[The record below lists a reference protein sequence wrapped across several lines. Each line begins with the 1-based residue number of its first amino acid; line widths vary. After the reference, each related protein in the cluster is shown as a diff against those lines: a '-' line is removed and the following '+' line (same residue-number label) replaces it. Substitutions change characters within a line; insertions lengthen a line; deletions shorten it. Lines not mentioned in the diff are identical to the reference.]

1 MNIEAG
7 LPEKLEWIKHSL
19 GFFGPE
25 LILFAGIIV
34 VLGLGIIVPSIRAGR
49 TAGAPLLI
57 ALIATLLACAVSLA
71 DWDQQ
76 EEAIDLFGGMIINDR
91 FSSWL
96 KIICDAAGVLTLLL
110 SWPANQER
118 KHVSEYAA
126 LVLSVVLGAH
136 LLSMSVGMLMIF
148 LSLEFISISSY
159 VLAGYSFRQ
168 AGAEGSLK
176 YFLFGTASSA
186 IMLYGLSL
194 LYGLTGS
201 AVISSQEFVEGLL
214 AHQSILLLVAG
225 LLALAGFLFK
235 MAALPMHL
243 WAPDVYQAAPMPVV
257 ALFSVVPKLAGL
269 AVLTRFV
276 LAATAFGQTLI
287 DWKAII
293 GLIAI
298 ITITA
303 GNVAALRQLNAK
315 RMMAYSSI
323 AHSGFLMIGVVAL
336 TEQSVQFMMFYA
348 TVYFIANYVVFAYLQ
363 YFESRGILSIP
374 DFSGTGRADPAAHA
388 LLLTGLIS
396 LTGIPPAAGF
406 TAKLLIFTG
415 LYDAYVAS
423 DDPFLLWILV
433 PGLLNTVIAL
443 FYYLRIPYY
452 AFLHEGESAPVK
464 YLTWTNFL
472 GLVLVLILLG
482 LFFRPDGLMGWINK
496 ITFVL

>member
-1 MNIEAG
+1 MNIEGG
-7 LPEKLEWIKHSL
+7 LPEKLEWIRDSL
-19 GFFGPE
+19 EFFGPE
-25 LILFAGIIV
+25 LILFTGIII
-34 VLGLGIIVPSIRAGR
+34 VLCAGIIVPSVRTGR
-49 TAGAPLLI
+49 SHGVPLIL
-57 ALIATLLACAVSLA
+57 ALVTTLLACALSLA
-71 DWDQQ
+71 DWNAQG
-76 EEAIDLFGGMIINDR
+76 EATDLFGGMVINDR

-96 KIICDAAGVLTLLL
+96 KIVCDLAGALTLLL
-110 SWPANQER
+110 SLPSSQER

-126 LVLSVVLGAH
+126 LVLGVVLGAH
-136 LLSMSVGMLMIF
+136 FLSMSVGMVMIF
-148 LSLEFISISSY
+148 LSLELISISSY

-201 AVISSQEFVEGLL
+201 GIIASREFAEGLME
-214 AHQSILLLVAG
+214 HQSLLLLVAG

-243 WAPDVYQAAPMPVV
+243 WAPDVYEAAPMPVV

-276 LAATAFGQTLI
+276 LAVTAYGQTAF
-287 DWKAII
+287 DWKAIV

-298 ITITA
+298 LTITA
-303 GNVAALRQLNAK
+303 GNVAALRQVNAK
-315 RMMAYSSI
+315 RMMAWSSI
-323 AHSGFLMIGVVAL
+323 AHSGFLLIGVGAL

-348 TVYFIANYVVFAYLQ
+348 AVYFVANYVVFGYLQ
-363 YFESRGILSIP
+363 YFESRGLQTIP
-374 DFSGTGRADPAAHA
+374 DFAGTGRSDPAAHT

-396 LTGIPPAAGF
+396 LTGIPPTAGF

-415 LYDAYVAS
+415 LYDAYRTTN
-423 DDPFLLWILV
+423 DPFLLWILV
-433 PGLLNTVIAL
+433 PGLLNTVISL

-452 AFLHEGESAPVK
+452 AFIRDGQSTPVK

>member
-7 LPEKLEWIKHSL
+7 LPEKLEWIRQSL

-25 LILFAGIIV
+25 LVLFAGIIV
-34 VLGLGIIVPSIRAGR
+34 VLCTGIVVPSLRAGS
-49 TAGAPLLI
+49 TSVAPLLI
-57 ALIATLLACAVSLA
+57 ALIATLVACALSLA
-71 DWDQQ
+71 DWGQQ
-76 EEAIDLFGGMIINDR
+76 EKAVDLFGGMVVNDR
-91 FSSWL
+91 FSSWF
-96 KIICDAAGVLTLLL
+96 KIICDIAGALTLLL
-110 SWPANQER
+110 SWPASQRR

-136 LLSMSVGMLMIF
+136 FLSMSVGMIMIL
-148 LSLEFISISSY
+148 LSVELISISSY

-168 AGAEGSLK
+168 EGAEASLK
-176 YFLFGTASSA
+176 YFLFGTAAAA

-201 AVISSQEFVEGLL
+201 GIISSQEFVEGLL
-214 AHQSILLLVAG
+214 AHQSLLLLVAG

-235 MAALPMHL
+235 MAVLPMHL

-269 AVLTRFV
+269 AVLTRFI
-276 LAATAFGQTLI
+276 LAATAYGQSLI

-303 GNVAALRQLNAK
+303 GNVAALRQWNAK

-323 AHSGFLMIGVVAL
+323 AQSGFLLVGVIAL
-336 TEQSVQFMMFYA
+336 TEQGIQFMMFYA
-348 TVYFIANYVVFAYLQ
+348 AVYFVANYVVFAYLQ
-363 YFESRGILSIP
+363 YFESRGVLTIP
-374 DFSGTGRADPAAHA
+374 DFAGTGRSDPAANT
-388 LLLTGLIS
+388 LLLVGLIS
-396 LTGIPPAAGF
+396 LTGIPPTAGF

-415 LYDAYVAS
+415 LYDAYRAA
-423 DDPFLLWILV
+423 DDPFLLWILI
-433 PGLLNTVIAL
+433 PGLLNTVISL
-443 FYYLRIPYY
+443 FFYLRIPYF
-452 AFLHEGESAPVK
+452 AFLKEGESTPVK
-464 YLTWTNFL
+464 YLTWINFL
-472 GLVLVLILLG
+472 GLVLVLVLLG
-482 LFFRPDGLMGWINK
+482 LFFRPDLLMGWINK

>member
-1 MNIEAG
+1 VNIEAG
-7 LPEKLEWIKHSL
+7 LPEKLEWIRYSL
-19 GFFGPE
+19 GLFGPE
-25 LILFAGIIV
+25 LILFTGIIV
-34 VLGLGIIVPSIRAGR
+34 VLCAGIVVPSLRAGK
-49 TAGAPLLI
+49 TSEAPLLI
-57 ALIATLLACAVSLA
+57 ALVTALLACAISLVT
-71 DWDQQ
+71 WNQQ
-76 EEAIDLFGGMIINDR
+76 EEAVDLFGGMVINDR

-96 KIICDAAGVLTLLL
+96 KIVCDAAGILTLLL
-110 SWPANQER
+110 SLPASQR
-118 KHVSEYAA
+118 QKHVSEYAA

-136 LLSMSVGMLMIF
+136 FLSMSVGMLMIF
-148 LSLEFISISSY
+148 LSLEMISISSY
-159 VLAGYSFRQ
+159 VLAGYTFRQ

-186 IMLYGLSL
+186 VMLYGLSL

-201 AVISSQEFVEGLL
+201 GIIASREFVEGLL
-214 AHQSILLLVAG
+214 EHQSYLLLVAG

-243 WAPDVYQAAPMPVV
+243 WAPDVYEAAPMPIV
-257 ALFSVVPKLAGL
+257 ALFSVVPKLAGV

-276 LAATAFGQTLI
+276 LAVTAFGQTLI

-298 ITITA
+298 VTITA
-303 GNVAALRQLNAK
+303 GNVAALRQLSAK

-323 AHSGFLMIGVVAL
+323 AHSGFLLIGVAAL

-348 TVYFIANYVVFAYLQ
+348 AIYFISNYLVFGYLQ
-363 YFESRGILSIP
+363 YFESRGLLTIP
-374 DFSGTGRADPAAHA
+374 DFAGTGRTDPAAHTF
-388 LLLTGLIS
+388 LLTGLIS
-396 LTGIPPAAGF
+396 LTGIPPTAGF

-415 LYDAYVAS
+415 LYDAYRS
-423 DDPFLLWILV
+423 TNEPYLLWILI
-433 PGLLNTVIAL
+433 PGLLNTVISL

-452 AFLHEGESAPVK
+452 AFLRDGESTPSK

-472 GLVLVLILLG
+472 GLVLVLTLLG